1 MQTDLNVRHAEAEFL
16 ALEIMAYKVK
26 KNKNGVPRKKPKKRR
41 IKKGEKG
48 VRRGRDGK
56 IRRKK

>member
-1 MQTDLNVRHAEAEFL
+1 MELNVHLAEAESL
-16 ALEIMAYKVK
+16 ALEFMAYKVK

-56 IRRKK
+56 KRRKK